1 MNSDTGSSVSRRRSL
16 FVWGLFCALAGA
28 IFLAYVFAS
37 LAAGRGELVM
47 PLDDVYIHFQY
58 ARQIAVG
65 QPYIYNPGG
74 PPSSGATSF
83 LYPYLLA
90 IGYWLG
96 FQGLNLGLWALG
108 LGAVALVGATE
119 LVYRLARTFAAP
131 EWLAILVAVTFEII
145 GPVAW
150 HFMSGMETGLMV
162 LFTLATLYL
171 LMPRPDPTYRFGGFA
186 LVAALLAL
194 IRPEGGILVLLAV
207 SLKVIQTRQDQVR
220 MQGGST
226 VRKQTYLGLLI
237 PILALGVQPLV
248 NLMLTGSAVAS
259 GNAAKSV
266 FGIVPFYWDEV
277 ARRITENFAR
287 MWLEFFSGVSPHE
300 GLYLLP
306 LFSLL
311 AIGGWLALLAKRE
324 RRWLGIMLL
333 GWLLFGTLAIAT
345 LETAFWHFKRYQMPF
360 IALLFPLAAWGITQL
375 VSMRRRVLAS
385 RLVQWAT
392 AGVLGLALAVSLWT
406 GAQFLRYYALNVTYV
421 YLQPLQMARWLRANT
436 QPDAVIAVH
445 DTGLLRYVGGRTTID
460 MVGLTTPGA
469 ADYWRNGPGAVAE
482 YLMQQRPDIIASYG
496 PGHGFGLGLIADTSI
511 YGKPLV
517 SFPIKLDD
525 NANVALAADF
535 QGIYQPRWSE
545 LAWMRNRGRPL
556 QPYSLEVGR
565 TESSVMDSLN
575 VANLIDERG
584 HSYRWRNSERLP
596 GFPTEVHEFDYVR
609 CATDNCRLADGG
621 RLINGEEAFDLAW
634 GSYSTPSD
642 VILVTRLHPAYLGT
656 FDVYVNDEFVAT
668 RWIPVI
674 PGQWLEIATRIP
686 AEIVAKTTT
695 NTLHVRI
702 IPRVQHGF
710 YMPYYHWLYAA
721 SQVDARPTPN
731 PVATF
736 QSSAIVLAKTALEY
750 QPGTDQLSVK
760 LDWYSEGKAQGDYKV
775 FVHLYRDIAQAPIAQ
790 ADRYP
795 GDGALPPG
803 NWLPGMIHDTI
814 MVDLKEISLGK
825 YRVAIGL
832 YNPYILERLMPAG
845 GDDQGRLF
853 IGDIE
858 VK

>member
-37 LAAGRGELVM
+37 LAAGRGELVL

-65 QPYIYNPGG
+65 QPYVYNPGG

-90 IGYWLG
+90 IGHGLG
-96 FQGLNLGLWALG
+96 FQGLNLGLWALT
-108 LGAVALVGATE
+108 LGALALVGATG
-119 LVYRLARTFAAP
+119 LVYRLARTFDAP
-131 EWLAILVAVTFEII
+131 VWLAALVAVTFEVS
-145 GPVAW
+145 GPAAW
-150 HFMSGMETGLMV
+150 HFMSGMETGLVV

-171 LMPRPDPTYRFGGFA
+171 LMPRPDPTYRFGSFA
-186 LVAALLAL
+186 LVAILLAL
-194 IRPEGGILVLLAV
+194 IRPEGGILALLAV
-207 SLKVIQTRQDQVR
+207 GLKFIQTRQNQAQLDLILPR
-220 MQGGST
+220 
-226 VRKQTYLGLLI
+226 RDYLWLLI
-237 PILALGVQPLV
+237 PILALGIQPLV
-248 NLMLTGSAVAS
+248 NLMLTGSPVAS

-277 ARRITENFAR
+277 TRRITENFAR
-287 MWLEFFSGVSPHE
+287 IWLECFSGVSPRE

-306 LFSLL
+306 LFGLL
-311 AIGGWLALLAKRE
+311 AIGGWLALLTKRE
-324 RRWLGIMLL
+324 RRWLGMMLL

-360 IALLFPLAAWGITQL
+360 MALLFPLATWGLTVL
-375 VSMRRRVLAS
+375 VSLRRGVIVRPLA
-385 RLVQWAT
+385 RLWA

-436 QPDAVIAVH
+436 PPDAVVAVH
-445 DTGLLRYVGGRTTID
+445 DTGLLRYLGERTTID
-460 MVGLTTPGA
+460 MAGLTTPGA

-511 YGKPLV
+511 YGKPLIG
-517 SFPIKLDD
+517 FPVELD
-525 NANVALAADF
+525 NRANVALAASF
-535 QGIYQPRWSE
+535 QGIYQPQWND
-545 LAWMRNRGRPL
+545 LVWMRNRGRPL
-556 QPYSLEVGR
+556 QPYSLQVGR
-565 TESSVMDSLN
+565 TESSMMDSLN
-575 VANLIDERG
+575 VADLADERS
-584 HSYRWRNSERLP
+584 HNYRWRNSERLP

-609 CATDNCRLADGG
+609 CATANCRLADGG

-656 FDVYVNDEFVAT
+656 FDVYANNEFVAT

-686 AEIVAKTTT
+686 AEIVAKTAT
-695 NTLHVRI
+695 NTFHVRI
-702 IPRVQHGF
+702 VPRVQHGF

-721 SQVDARPTPN
+721 SVVDARPTQN

-736 QSSAIVLAKTALEY
+736 QSGAIVLAKTALDY
-750 QPGTDQLSVK
+750 QAGTAQLGVK
-760 LDWYSEGKAQGDYKV
+760 LDWYNESKAQGDYKV
-775 FVHLYRDIAQAPIAQ
+775 FVHLYHDIAQAPIAQ

-803 NWLPGMIHDTI
+803 NWLPGIIHDTI
-814 MVDLKEISLGK
+814 MVDLKETSPGK
-825 YRVAIGL
+825 YRVSIGL
-832 YNPYILERLMPAG
+832 YNPYTLERLMPAG
-845 GDDQGRLF
+845 GDHQGRLF